1 MRDDVI
7 ISYRG
12 ASYEIGRGPSFYGIW
27 ATGTMTPQPLEWWP
41 DSPDG
46 WYAAWSRFTAIEA
59 PGTIAPVAESTP
71 PAADTGSLTAAM
83 EPLGRTLGH
92 APLAVVLLAAGVL
105 CGIVGLFPDY
115 LAGASLAQQPAELV
129 PHAIYFA
136 AWAASALLVGSGGA
150 RLRLGALLGL
160 GLSIV
165 TFGFFFAD
173 AGTAIAGGAHLMG
186 AGLVLGLVGW
196 LACAAGSTVA
206 FTQSRVARARDGS
219 QSSPA
224 GAPGE
229 VVGAPRRFEPLAFIA
244 LSLAALGTAAAFAP
258 SWDSYVLRT
267 SSGATESLTAGNVF
281 SNPGPVI
288 AGNLVVMIALVA
300 VVVVAALWRPL
311 LDRAAL
317 LAGAVIPMVAQ
328 AISAAVQVGE
338 HTSPTMF
345 GISPSAA
352 AQAGLTVASGLTWA
366 FWIYCAFL
374 VALIATGAS
383 TLLAPGSLNPAT
395 SPPSASFPASSP
407 GPWQPGVTPPPGF
420 TSLGPAPP
428 AAG

>member
-1 MRDDVI
+1 
-7 ISYRG
+7 
-12 ASYEIGRGPSFYGIW
+12 
-27 ATGTMTPQPLEWWP
+27 
-41 DSPDG
+41 
-46 WYAAWSRFTAIEA
+46 
-59 PGTIAPVAESTP
+59 
-71 PAADTGSLTAAM
+71 
-83 EPLGRTLGH
+83 
-92 APLAVVLLAAGVL
+92 
-105 CGIVGLFPDY
+105 
-115 LAGASLAQQPAELV
+115 
-129 PHAIYFA
+129 
-136 AWAASALLVGSGGA
+136 
-150 RLRLGALLGL
+150 
-160 GLSIV
+160 
-165 TFGFFFAD
+165 
-173 AGTAIAGGAHLMG
+173 
-186 AGLVLGLVGW
+186 
-196 LACAAGSTVA
+196 
-206 FTQSRVARARDGS
+206 
-219 QSSPA
+219 
-224 GAPGE
+224 
-229 VVGAPRRFEPLAFIA
+229 
-244 LSLAALGTAAAFAP
+244 
-258 SWDSYVLRT
+258 
-267 SSGATESLTAGNVF
+267 
-281 SNPGPVI
+281 
-288 AGNLVVMIALVA
+288 MIALVA